1 MLLDGSL
8 LHYTSPQLS
17 PRGITDRQVIVVTLR
32 KCPTEGIGITIVGV
46 ENTGQLDLG
55 IFIKSVTAGGAAA
68 RDGRI
73 HPGDRIIAINGQ
85 SLEGVPH
92 HVAVDLIRRVST
104 PDVHLVLSQDASLLS
119 YDLVSSN

>member
-1 MLLDGSL
+1 M
-8 LHYTSPQLS
+8 LHYTNLQSSPG
-17 PRGITDRQVIVVTLR
+17 GISERQVVVVKLQ
-32 KCPTEGIGITIVGV
+32 KCPTEGIGITIVGA
-46 ENTGQLDLG
+46 ENTGHLDLG
-55 IFIKSVTAGGAAA
+55 IFIKSVTPGGPAA

-104 PDVHLVLSQDASLLS
+104 PDVLLVLSQDASFAS
-119 YDLVSSN
+119 HNLVSVLNLIC